1 MNSLMSQLTRRILL
15 PVVCLGLVLGQFYT
29 ATARA
34 QDGPGLSLELPGELG
49 LDGIGGGFGSVG
61 PLVTVEASYK
71 VRENSNDGL
80 MELKVTV
87 ADDYHIYSTTQGR
100 NKQGGPLPTKI
111 KIRGNESVQVLE
123 GAISTDKDPE
133 IHHYEQEYGE
143 LDIEEFTGEVT
154 FTALIQFEDG
164 IDASKQQFRVLL
176 EALACTND
184 LGQCVPQDVEV
195 EVSFAGTFSGEAPE
209 VASPTKSDG
218 GGRTSDLKSPAPFWQ
233 VALFSLL
240 GGFILNFMPCDLP
253 VIGLKVMSFVQQAG
267 ENRAQVFKLNLWYSL
282 GLLSVF
288 LVFAGLAT
296 GIGLGW
302 GQQNQFDTFNIV
314 MISVI
319 FVMGLSFIGVWEIPI
334 PGFVGSSKMAA
345 DTEKE
350 GPAAAFTKGIVT
362 TLLAIPCS
370 GPGVGV
376 AIGYCTYAMTAH
388 PGASGV
394 ALVFTVFILMAL
406 GMALPYLI
414 LGAKPS
420 LVKFLPKPGAWMETF
435 KEIMGYVLL
444 GTIIFILTYVDIE
457 LVVPTVAFLFGLWP
471 ACWWFGR
478 IPFTASK
485 GKKVRNR
492 LGAVGF
498 ATLIGLF
505 SFTWFADLMEA
516 RFDKRVDQ
524 IVAASGGTAQGSGDL
539 FTASRLSELLDEG
552 RYVMVDF
559 TADWC
564 LTCKLLENAV
574 LKTDK
579 VQQALEDRMVVQLIA
594 DWSDKDSPL
603 GEQISNE
610 LDHLGK
616 GRQLPTIAFYFP
628 NDRDNPRTL
637 VAAYTTAGVMEIL
650 KEIPVPEPSG
660 ESEGD
665 AIPTTETLSVN

>member
-1 MNSLMSQLTRRILL
+1 
-15 PVVCLGLVLGQFYT
+15 
-29 ATARA
+29 
-34 QDGPGLSLELPGELG
+34 
-49 LDGIGGGFGSVG
+49 
-61 PLVTVEASYK
+61 
-71 VRENSNDGL
+71 
-80 MELKVTV
+80 
-87 ADDYHIYSTTQGR
+87 
-100 NKQGGPLPTKI
+100 
-111 KIRGNESVQVLE
+111 
-123 GAISTDKDPE
+123 
-133 IHHYEQEYGE
+133 
-143 LDIEEFTGEVT
+143 
-154 FTALIQFEDG
+154 
-164 IDASKQQFRVLL
+164 
-176 EALACTND
+176 
-184 LGQCVPQDVEV
+184 
-195 EVSFAGTFSGEAPE
+195 
-209 VASPTKSDG
+209 
-218 GGRTSDLKSPAPFWQ
+218 
-233 VALFSLL
+233 
-240 GGFILNFMPCDLP
+240 MPCVLP

-267 ENRAQVFKLNLWYSL
+267 ENRAQIFKLNLWYSL

-319 FVMGLSFIGVWEIPI
+319 FVMGLSFIGIWEIPI
-334 PGFVGSSKMAA
+334 PGFVGSSKMAQDA
-345 DTEKE
+345 EKE

-362 TLLAIPCS
+362 TLMANPCS

-376 AIGYCTYAMTAH
+376 AIGYCTYAMAAH

-478 IPFTASK
+478 VPFTASK
-485 GKKVRNR
+485 AKKVRNR
-492 LGAVGF
+492 FGAVCF
-498 ATLIGLF
+498 ATLRGLF

-524 IVAASGGTAQGSGDL
+524 ILAASGGTAQGSEDL
-539 FTASRLSELLDEG
+539 FTAARLDKLLSEG

-564 LTCKLLENAV
+564 LTCKVLEKAV

-579 VQQALEDRMVVQLIA
+579 VQQALDDRKVVQLIA

-610 LDHLGK
+610 LDQLGK
-616 GRQLPTIAFYFP
+616 GKQLPIIAFYFP

-637 VAAYTTAGVMEIL
+637 VAAYTTDGVMEIVN
-650 KEIPVPEPSG
+650 EIPVPEPADELVG
-660 ESEGD
+660 ESS
-665 AIPTTETLSVN
+665 PNTETISVN